1 MIIRDIDL
9 YRYME
14 CNAIFM
20 NETSHFEHLQHTFFI
35 NLWQSTLKSK
45 LRKINSAHL
54 INDHSFLYQIH
65 LWDTYIN
72 KQNPST
78 FI

>member
-9 YRYME
+9 YRYMQ

-54 INDHSFLYQIH
+54 ISKIHQHLYKII
-65 LWDTYIN
+65 YIRLYICVC
-72 KQNPST
+72 K
-78 FI
+78 